1 MKEKVIAAIKS
12 MLSEKDGSVSTSR
25 CLASTSV
32 ASVIIW
38 VSYVVFKNGSLPDL
52 TGPSLWLTAG
62 FSGYAANQFTRWHDH
77 GGDDD
82 KGKQ

>member
-1 MKEKVIAAIKS
+1 
-12 MLSEKDGSVSTSR
+12 
-25 CLASTSV
+25 
-32 ASVIIW
+32 VIIW